1 MEYRNWEMY
10 RVTMEDECEMESTF
24 NGNYDGKQIMRQ
36 PDITEMK
43 ARKFKDRLKQ
53 LEIW

>member
-1 MEYRNWEMY
+1 MKW
-10 RVTMEDECEMESTF
+10 RVTL

-43 ARKFKDRLKQ
+43 ARIVQRQSENSSKYDNDYGNGFAS
-53 LEIW
+53 